1 VLSAALEKAV
11 KRAARETA
19 RQAEEKA
26 GALKTLVTGGA
37 GFIGSNLVDALL
49 ARGDD
54 VVVLDNLATGRR
66 SNLDS
71 ALTHGAKLVVED
83 VRDAALV
90 RSLLEQERP
99 EVVFHLAAQMDVR
112 VSAAKP
118 VYDAEVNVIGT
129 INMLEAARLSGS
141 RRLIFASTGGAIYG
155 ETDVLPTPEDTEI
168 NSEAPYGQS
177 KYAAEGYCDLWGR
190 LHGLSTA
197 SLRFGNVYGPR
208 QDPLGEAGV
217 VAIFCGKLRDRGQP
231 TVFGD
236 GLQTRDY
243 IYVEEVVGAALIAS
257 ANEVTGPFNVGTG
270 KESSVLDLVQVL
282 GKLGR
287 ELDIIGEADSF
298 EPQFAPARAGEVQR
312 SSLDPRRSREVLG
325 FEARVALEEGMRR
338 TLRWVVAEDAQHVRA
353 QAS

>member
-1 VLSAALEKAV
+1 MKA
-11 KRAARETA
+11 
-19 RQAEEKA
+19 
-26 GALKTLVTGGA
+26 LVTGGA

-49 ARGDD
+49 AREDE

-71 ALTHGAKLVVED
+71 ALPRGARLVVED
-83 VRDAALV
+83 IRDAAIV

-118 VYDAEVNVIGT
+118 AYDAEVNVIGT
-129 INMLEAARLSGS
+129 INMLEAARLCGA
-141 RRLIFASTGGAIYG
+141 RRFVFASTGGAIYG
-155 ETDVLPTPEDTEI
+155 ETDLLPTPEDSEI
-168 NSEAPYGQS
+168 NSEAPYGQA
-177 KYAAEGYCDLWGR
+177 KYSAEGYCDLWGR
-190 LHGLSTA
+190 LHGLSA
-197 SLRFGNVYGPR
+197 VSLRFGNVYGPR

-243 IYVEEVVGAALIAS
+243 IYVEEVVNAALIAS

-270 KESSVLDLVQVL
+270 KESSVLDLVEVL
-282 GKLGR
+282 RKLGR
-287 ELDIIGEADSF
+287 EMKIIGVNDPF

-312 SSLDPRRSREVLG
+312 SSLDPRKSREVLG
-325 FEARVALEEGMRR
+325 FDARVGLEDGMRR
-338 TLRWVVAEDAQHVRA
+338 TLEWVVAEHDAQLRA

>member
-1 VLSAALEKAV
+1 MKA
-11 KRAARETA
+11 
-19 RQAEEKA
+19 
-26 GALKTLVTGGA
+26 LVTGGA

-49 ARGDD
+49 ARNDE

-71 ALTHGAKLVVED
+71 ALARGAHLVVED
-83 VRDAALV
+83 IRDAELV
-90 RSLLEQERP
+90 RTLLEQERP

-129 INMLEAARLSGS
+129 INMLEAARLSGA
-141 RRLIFASTGGAIYG
+141 RRFVFASTGGAIYG
-155 ETDVLPTPEDTEI
+155 ETDVLPTPEDTDI
-168 NSEAPYGQS
+168 NSEAPYGQA
-177 KYAAEGYCDLWGR
+177 KYSAEGYCDLWGR
-190 LHGLSTA
+190 LHGLSTV

-243 IYVEEVVGAALIAS
+243 IYVEEVVEAALIAS

-270 KESSVLDLVQVL
+270 KESSVLDLVEVL
-282 GKLGR
+282 RKHGR
-287 ELDIIGEADSF
+287 DMGIIGPNDPF
-298 EPQFAPARAGEVQR
+298 DPQFAPARAGEVQR
-312 SSLDPRRSREVLG
+312 STLDPRKSRDVLG
-325 FEARVALEEGMRR
+325 FEARIDLEDGMRR
-338 TLRWVVAEDAQHVRA
+338 TLEWVVAEHTEQLRA
-353 QAS
+353 RAS

>member
-1 VLSAALEKAV
+1 MKA
-11 KRAARETA
+11 
-19 RQAEEKA
+19 
-26 GALKTLVTGGA
+26 LVTGGA

-49 ARGDD
+49 AREDE

-71 ALTHGAKLVVED
+71 ALPRGARLVVED
-83 VRDAALV
+83 IRDAAIV

-118 VYDAEVNVIGT
+118 AYDAEVNVIGT
-129 INMLEAARLSGS
+129 INMLEAARLCGA
-141 RRLIFASTGGAIYG
+141 RRFVFASTGGAIYG

-168 NSEAPYGQS
+168 NSEAPYGQA
-177 KYAAEGYCDLWGR
+177 KYSAEGYCDLWGR
-190 LHGLSTA
+190 LHGLSA
-197 SLRFGNVYGPR
+197 VSLRFGNVYGPR

-243 IYVEEVVGAALIAS
+243 IYVEEVVNAALIAS

-270 KESSVLDLVQVL
+270 KESSVLDLVEVL
-282 GKLGR
+282 RKLGR
-287 ELDIIGEADSF
+287 EMKIIGVNDPF

-312 SSLDPRRSREVLG
+312 SSLDPRKSREVLG
-325 FEARVALEEGMRR
+325 FDARVGLEDGMRR
-338 TLRWVVAEDAQHVRA
+338 TLEWVVAEHDAQLRA

>member
-1 VLSAALEKAV
+1 LKA
-11 KRAARETA
+11 
-19 RQAEEKA
+19 
-26 GALKTLVTGGA
+26 LVTGGA

-49 ARGDD
+49 GRGDD

-71 ALTHGAKLVVED
+71 ALARGARLVVED
-83 VRDAALV
+83 VREAALV

-112 VSAAKP
+112 VSTARP

-129 INMLEAARLSGS
+129 INMLEAAKACDA
-141 RRLIFASTGGAIYG
+141 RRFVFASTGGAIYG
-155 ETDVLPTPEDTEI
+155 ETDLLPTPEHAEI
-168 NSEAPYGQS
+168 NPEAPYGHA
-177 KYAAEGYCDLWGR
+177 KYSAEGYGELWRR
-190 LHGLSTA
+190 LHGLSTV

-217 VAIFCGKLRDRGQP
+217 VAIFCGKLRDRGEP

-243 IYVEEVVGAALIAS
+243 IYVEEVVRAALIAS
-257 ANEVTGPFNVGTG
+257 AGEVSGPFNVGTG

-282 GKLGR
+282 GKLGH
-287 ELDIIGEADSF
+287 EMGIIGPNESF
-298 EPQFAPARAGEVQR
+298 EPQFAPARTGEVQR
-312 SSLDPRRSREVLG
+312 SALDPSKSRDVLG
-325 FEARVALEEGMRR
+325 FEAGVGLEDGLRN
-338 TLRWVVAEDAQHVRA
+338 TLEWVVAEDSAQLRA
-353 QAS
+353 RAS

>member
-1 VLSAALEKAV
+1 LKA
-11 KRAARETA
+11 
-19 RQAEEKA
+19 
-26 GALKTLVTGGA
+26 LVTGGA

-49 ARGDD
+49 DRADD
-54 VVVLDNLATGRR
+54 VVVIDNLATGRR

-71 ALTHGAKLVVED
+71 ALGRGARLVVED
-83 VRDAALV
+83 IRDAALV

-129 INMLEAARLSGS
+129 INMLEAARESGC
-141 RRLIFASTGGAIYG
+141 RRFVFASTGGAIYG

-168 NSEAPYGQS
+168 NSEAPYGQA
-177 KYAAEGYCDLWGR
+177 KYSAEGYCDLWGR
-190 LHGLSTA
+190 LHGLSA
-197 SLRFGNVYGPR
+197 VSLRFGNVYGPR

-217 VAIFCGKLRDRGQP
+217 VAIFCGKLRDHGQP

-243 IYVEEVVGAALIAS
+243 IYVDEVVSAALIAS

-270 KESSVLDLVQVL
+270 EESSVLDLVYVL

-287 ELDIIGEADSF
+287 ELGIITPDEAF
-298 EPQFAPARAGEVQR
+298 EPQFAPARPGEVQR
-312 SSLDPRRSREVLG
+312 SALDTRKSSETLG
-325 FEARVALEEGMRR
+325 FEARIELEDGMRR
-338 TLRWVVAEDAQHVRA
+338 TLEWVMAEDAAAKIRA
-353 QAS
+353 GAP

>member
-1 VLSAALEKAV
+1 LKAV
-11 KRAARETA
+11 
-19 RQAEEKA
+19 
-26 GALKTLVTGGA
+26 VTGGA

-49 ARGDD
+49 ARGDQ

-71 ALTHGAKLVVED
+71 ALAHGARLVVED

-90 RSLLEQERP
+90 SSLLAQERP

-118 VYDAEVNVIGT
+118 VYDAEVNVLGT
-129 INMLEAARLSGS
+129 INMLEAARTCGS
-141 RRLIFASTGGAIYG
+141 RRFIFASTGGALYG
-155 ETDVLPTPEDTEI
+155 ETDVLPTPEDADI

-177 KYAAEGYCDLWGR
+177 KFAAEGYCDLWGR

-243 IYVEEVVGAALIAS
+243 IYVNEVVSAALIAS

-270 KESSVLDLVQVL
+270 KESSVLDLVDVL
-282 GKLGR
+282 GRLGR
-287 ELDIIGEADSF
+287 DMGIIGASDSF
-298 EPQFAPARAGEVQR
+298 EAQFASARAGEVQR
-312 SSLDPRRSREVLG
+312 SALHTERSRDVLG
-325 FEARVALEEGMRR
+325 FEARIALEDGMRR
-338 TLRWVVAEDAQHVRA
+338 TLEWVVAEDAAPARA
-353 QAS
+353 RAS

>member
-1 VLSAALEKAV
+1 
-11 KRAARETA
+11 
-19 RQAEEKA
+19 
-26 GALKTLVTGGA
+26 
-37 GFIGSNLVDALL
+37 
-49 ARGDD
+49 
-54 VVVLDNLATGRR
+54 
-66 SNLDS
+66 
-71 ALTHGAKLVVED
+71 
-83 VRDAALV
+83 
-90 RSLLEQERP
+90 
-99 EVVFHLAAQMDVR
+99 VR

-118 VYDAEVNVIGT
+118 AYDAEVNVIGT
-129 INMLEAARLSGS
+129 INMLEAARLCGS
-141 RRLIFASTGGAIYG
+141 RRFIFASTGGAIYG
-155 ETDVLPTPEDTEI
+155 ETDVLPTPEGSDI

-217 VAIFCGKLRDRGQP
+217 VAIFCGKLRDGGQP

-243 IYVEEVVGAALIAS
+243 IYVEEVVNAALIAS

-270 KESSVLDLVQVL
+270 KESSVLDLVEVL

-298 EPQFAPARAGEVQR
+298 EPQLAPARAGEVQR
-312 SSLDPRRSREVLG
+312 SSLDPRRSREVLR

-338 TLRWVVAEDAQHVRA
+338 TLRWVVAEDAAQVRA

>member
-1 VLSAALEKAV
+1 MKV
-11 KRAARETA
+11 
-19 RQAEEKA
+19 
-26 GALKTLVTGGA
+26 LVTGGA

-66 SNLDS
+66 ANLDS
-71 ALTHGAKLVVED
+71 ALARGARLVVED
-83 VRDAALV
+83 IRDAELV

-129 INMLEAARLSGS
+129 INMLEAARLCGA
-141 RRLIFASTGGAIYG
+141 RRFVFASTGGAIYG
-155 ETDVLPTPEDTEI
+155 ETDVLPTPESTEI
-168 NSEAPYGQS
+168 NSEAPYGQA
-177 KYAAEGYCDLWGR
+177 KYSAEGYCELWGR
-190 LHGLSTA
+190 LHGLSA
-197 SLRFGNVYGPR
+197 VSLRFGNVYGPR

-243 IYVEEVVGAALIAS
+243 IYVQEVVEAALIAS
-257 ANEVTGPFNVGTG
+257 ANEVSGAFNVGTG
-270 KESSVLDLVQVL
+270 TESSVLDLVEVL
-282 GKLGR
+282 RKLGR
-287 ELDIIGEADSF
+287 QMDIIGPDDSF

-312 SSLDPRRSREVLG
+312 SSLDPSRSRQVLG
-325 FEARVALEEGMRR
+325 FEARVGLELGMRR
-338 TLRWVVAEDAQHVRA
+338 TLEWVVAEHHEQLRA